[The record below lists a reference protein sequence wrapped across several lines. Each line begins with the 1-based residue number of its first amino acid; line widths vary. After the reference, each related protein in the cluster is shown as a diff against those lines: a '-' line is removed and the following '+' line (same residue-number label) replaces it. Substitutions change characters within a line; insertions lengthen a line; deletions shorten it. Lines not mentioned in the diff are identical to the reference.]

1 MEKKIRLLIVDD
13 DADDSKFFVDAVKEI
28 HASIDCSIAK
38 DGQQA
43 MELLKNTTENLPDYI
58 FLDLKMPRYNG
69 RKCLVELKSDP
80 DLKHIPVFIYTTSRE
95 VEESAELKSMGA
107 IHFISKPTDPE
118 EIYYVISHILEEQLF
133 SEQKD

>member
-13 DADDSKFFVDAVKEI
+13 DADDIKFFVDAVKEI
-28 HASIDCSIAK
+28 HASIDCTIAK

-43 MELLKNTTENLPDYI
+43 IELLKNTAVNLPDYI

-80 DLKHIPVFIYTTSRE
+80 GLKHIPVFIYTTSRE
-95 VEESAELKSMGA
+95 VEESAELKGMGA
-107 IHFISKPTDPE
+107 IHFISKPTNPE